1 MQATSKNDRGHT
13 IYAIALNDP
22 LRIRVDT
29 AIIFI
34 ALIALIALRGDGVLT
49 MSTCPSP

>member
-1 MQATSKNDRGHT
+1 MQAASKNDRGHT
-13 IYAIALNDP
+13 IFAIALNDP

-29 AIIFI
+29 VIIFIAII
-34 ALIALIALRGDGVLT
+34 ALIALSGEGVLT

>member
-34 ALIALIALRGDGVLT
+34 AIIAISGEGVLT